1 VNESSYA
8 FKFIYVL
15 KCFAGFQPESK
26 LMWSENQS
34 IQTIR
39 LVNYSS
45 MQKKVG
51 SRYRTHPRLLRFQ
64 KLKETIHIFG
74 NYFDIVKVHLDKVG
88 AN

>member
-1 VNESSYA
+1 MNESSYA

-45 MQKKVG
+45 MQKKNWQQIQNSPQAPQVPEAKG
-51 SRYRTHPRLLRFQ
+51 NNTHFW
-64 KLKETIHIFG
+64 KLF
-74 NYFDIVKVHLDKVG
+74 
-88 AN
+88 